1 MLEIDPEMLCAWA
14 PPEDIEPLNVPE
26 PEIVWVCEPE
36 ESVVT
41 RVCDVLAES

>member
-26 PEIVWVCEPE
+26 PEMVWVCEPE
-36 ESVVT
+36 EVVVT
-41 RVCDVLAES
+41 PVDDIVVAS